1 MRMNLA
7 KVFQVL
13 AVAAGIAVV
22 AFTGCSST
30 GSYKMPGADMFSW
43 GKKKPA
49 DSSLAA
55 SNKTNLPAPP
65 SSATTPHAPPTY
77 AQAPGMSSP
86 QARTASTAG
95 AVVPTNP
102 YGQPVGGAYANTGYP
117 AAGGSSQGFYSPEY
131 QPPSNTAPSQGGYAA
146 PPMAPSPNAYSQT
159 AAPSSGNAW
168 NSNPAPQYTP
178 PATGYASPAGQSTYA
193 TAGGYGQTNAA
204 PPSGYSAPASTAI
217 PNQTYPNS
225 GYGYANQSGSVYSN
239 PTAGETNSAPPSEL
253 QALQNSEGVGGYRPG
268 STARS
273 TPYGSSDSL
282 RVAEAPG
289 IQPASFSGA
298 GSQYAPAP
306 GSYPTETGAPQ
317 SAPQGGSNYSY
328 PSAYR

>member
-1 MRMNLA
+1 MRLNLA

-13 AVAAGIAVV
+13 AVAASIAVV

-30 GSYKMPGADMFSW
+30 SSYKMPGADMFSW

-55 SNKTNLPAPP
+55 SNRTNLPAPP
-65 SSATTPHAPPTY
+65 SSATTPHAPATY
-77 AQAPGMSSP
+77 AQTPGTSSP
-86 QARTASTAG
+86 PTRTASTAG
-95 AVVPTNP
+95 TAAPTNP
-102 YGQPVGGAYANTGYP
+102 YGQPAGGAYANTGYP

-131 QPPSNTAPSQGGYAA
+131 QPPGSTVPSQGGYAA
-146 PPMAPSPNAYSQT
+146 MPAAGSQNAFSQT
-159 AAPSSGNAW
+159 AAPSSGTAW
-168 NSNPAPQYTP
+168 NSSPAPQYAP
-178 PATGYASPAGQSTYA
+178 PSSGYASPTGQSPYA
-193 TAGGYGQTNAA
+193 AAGGYGQTNAA
-204 PPSGYSAPASTAI
+204 PPSGYSAPASTAL
-217 PNQTYPNS
+217 PNQPNPNS
-225 GYGYANQSGSVYSN
+225 GYEYANQSGSVYSN
-239 PTAGETNSAPPSEL
+239 SNSGAGYSVPPSEL
-253 QALQNSEGVGGYRPG
+253 PAWQNGDAAAGYRPG

-298 GSQYAPAP
+298 GSQYPPASGAYPP
-306 GSYPTETGAPQ
+306 GTVAPQ
-317 SAPQGGSNYSY
+317 TAPQGEPNYTY